1 MVKTRLLHLVLPRR
15 YGFRKRKL
23 IPPLSLFSRF
33 VLHSFAKNLSLLL
46 SRFRKEIR
54 HLAVLLWVPW
64 EQRES
69 SQFMQKSC
77 VLGGLIEHSAS
88 RVIQWES
95 RFHEFPVFLVS
106 YWCQP
111 IWDDSRLPRHTNTN
125 NWHTNS
131 AKSSESVKFHAG
143 HRKIR
148 KVMRL
153 SPGYIPRLVRVSL
166 DTYLTLCYSIHAAT
180 VR

>member
-1 MVKTRLLHLVLPRR
+1 MSTESSEYPDVEIFPCVVYLFGKEPENCWMVKTRLLHLVLPRR

-106 YWCQP
+106 Y
-111 IWDDSRLPRHTNTN
+111 
-125 NWHTNS
+125 
-131 AKSSESVKFHAG
+131 
-143 HRKIR
+143 
-148 KVMRL
+148 
-153 SPGYIPRLVRVSL
+153 
-166 DTYLTLCYSIHAAT
+166 
-180 VR
+180 